1 MGVCPS
7 GWHIP
12 SDAEWDVLVKY
23 VDPEWTSNNSGGNVA
38 GTKLKATSGWNS
50 NGNGTDEFGFA
61 ALPGGIGISGGNFS
75 NAGYSGFWWS
85 SSEINASNAYSR
97 RMGYLYEYVFRD
109 YHVKDGYLCSVRCL
123 QDSAP

>member
-23 VDPEWTSNNSGGNVA
+23 VDHEWTSNNSGGNVA

-50 NGNGTDEFGFA
+50 NGNGTNEFGFA
-61 ALPGGIGISGGNFS
+61 ALPGGYGGSDGNFIS
-75 NAGYSGFWWS
+75 AGNNGFWWS
-85 SSEINASNAYSR
+85 SSEYNASYAYYR
-97 RMGYLYEYVFRD
+97 GMTYDDEYVRRNMNLKVF
-109 YHVKDGYLCSVRCL
+109 LFSVRCL